1 MVKLPKPILRLLT
14 KDDFYTIVSSWKKKE
29 EPWPDI
35 ARHLEE
41 KYKEYLKDMAKE
53 YPYKSWSKEERES
66 RAATKAY
73 GWLYR
78 TSGVR
83 NQKIIKAR
91 IAEEYP
97 EEFEEYEKTK
107 EGSGRRNFINKK
119 IEEAKQSGDKRK
131 WLLWTK
137 LRRYNKRTS
146 AGLDLMQVLG
156 RVSLKEIYP
165 SGRGKKTPE
174 AVAEPLVEEEPEI
187 REIPVERQKEEVEA
201 PKLID
206 VLRHKEPE
214 PEVRTVDVK
223 RYKEPKLKTWTVHV
237 KRSVL
242 GINMNFVR
250 PITLL
255 LLGLFLAFLLRNFF
269 LIMAFLFWASWSI
282 IPTSDSMEAVKKRKD
297 AILKEIEEIKEK
309 YDHKIKEAEMNL
321 KVAEKAKN
329 EDAIHLYMVRIEELH
344 TDKANEIEAKE
355 AEMETEAIIA
365 NLYKAQRGQVR
376 SYLGLKELFKTGGFV
391 FFSLAFIYSELPL
404 SKPFGLIVAFASYLA
419 MSVQKKEP
427 EGPKSQEGE

>member
-1 MVKLPKPILRLLT
+1 
-14 KDDFYTIVSSWKKKE
+14 
-29 EPWPDI
+29 
-35 ARHLEE
+35 
-41 KYKEYLKDMAKE
+41 
-53 YPYKSWSKEERES
+53 
-66 RAATKAY
+66 
-73 GWLYR
+73 
-78 TSGVR
+78 
-83 NQKIIKAR
+83 
-91 IAEEYP
+91 
-97 EEFEEYEKTK
+97 
-107 EGSGRRNFINKK
+107 
-119 IEEAKQSGDKRK
+119 
-131 WLLWTK
+131 
-137 LRRYNKRTS
+137 
-146 AGLDLMQVLG
+146 
-156 RVSLKEIYP
+156 
-165 SGRGKKTPE
+165 
-174 AVAEPLVEEEPEI
+174 
-187 REIPVERQKEEVEA
+187 
-201 PKLID
+201 
-206 VLRHKEPE
+206 
-214 PEVRTVDVK
+214 
-223 RYKEPKLKTWTVHV
+223 
-237 KRSVL
+237 
-242 GINMNFVR
+242 
-250 PITLL
+250 
-255 LLGLFLAFLLRNFF
+255 
-269 LIMAFLFWASWSI
+269 MAFLFWASWSI